1 MLGIAGK
8 AALAAT
14 LMCVAA
20 AAPQSAR
27 AETPAEPAG
36 ADAASAPAA
45 EALPQGAALDEL
57 VAGLD
62 AQLFDSFNRCT
73 DPAQLAR
80 HAALFD
86 EKVEFYHDF
95 GGVSRTREALVDSVR
110 RNVCGKFRRELVA
123 GSLRAYPIP
132 GFGVMEIG
140 EHRFCK
146 PDGGACHGRGEFVM
160 VWRRDGERWQV
171 TRALSYAH
179 RALPETKTEPEP
191 EPDSEPDS
199 EDRKSVV

>member
-14 LMCVAA
+14 LMCAA
-20 AAPQSAR
+20 AASQPVW
-27 AETPAEPAG
+27 AETPAKPAG
-36 ADAASAPAA
+36 ADGASAPAEA
-45 EALPQGAALDEL
+45 ALPEGAALDEL

-73 DPAQLAR
+73 DPAQLER
-80 HAALFD
+80 HGALFD
-86 EKVEFYHDF
+86 EKIEFYHDL
-95 GGVSRTREALVDSVR
+95 GGVTWTREAMVDSVR

-146 PDGGACHGRGEFVM
+146 PDGGACHGHGEFVM
-160 VWRRDGERWQV
+160 VWRRDGERWRV

-179 RALPETKTEPEP
+179 RAVGEQE
-191 EPDSEPDS
+191 
-199 EDRKSVV
+199 

>member
-1 MLGIAGK
+1 MLGFAGK
-8 AALAAT
+8 AALAA
-14 LMCVAA
+14 MVVCAA
-20 AAPQSAR
+20 AALPQVAW
-27 AETPAEPAG
+27 ADAAAKPAG
-36 ADAASAPAA
+36 AAGASAPAEA
-45 EALPQGAALDEL
+45 ALPQGAALDEL

-86 EKVEFYHDF
+86 EKVEFYHDL
-95 GGVSRTREALVDSVR
+95 GGVSWTREALVDSVR

-146 PDGGACHGRGEFVM
+146 PEGGACHGRGEFVM
-160 VWRRDGERWQV
+160 VWRRDGEQWRV

-179 RALPETKTEPEP
+179 RPLPEPAAPPEP
-191 EPDSEPDS
+191 APG
-199 EDRKSVV
+199 R

>member
-1 MLGIAGK
+1 MLGMAGK

-20 AAPQSAR
+20 AAQPAWAQ
-27 AETPAEPAG
+27 TPAKPAG
-36 ADAASAPAA
+36 ADGASAPAA

-179 RALPETKTEPEP
+179 RALPETEPKP
-191 EPDSEPDS
+191 EPDSEPS
-199 EDRKSVV
+199 AQPERKPQR

>member
-20 AAPQSAR
+20 AAPQPAR
-27 AETPAEPAG
+27 AETPAEPA
-36 ADAASAPAA
+36 APAA

-179 RALPETKTEPEP
+179 RALPETKPKPEPKP
-191 EPDSEPDS
+191 EPDSEPS
-199 EDRKSVV
+199 AQPERKPQR